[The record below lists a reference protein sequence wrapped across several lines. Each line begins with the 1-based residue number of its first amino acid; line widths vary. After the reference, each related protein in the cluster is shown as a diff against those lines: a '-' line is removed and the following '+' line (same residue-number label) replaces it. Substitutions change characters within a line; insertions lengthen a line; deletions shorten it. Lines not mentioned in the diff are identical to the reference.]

1 MINLPYRTDHRDAM
15 VLAVAFTSLQVE
27 YVDGVTKVEEKVLP
41 GGSDTMLEQA
51 HLGNWRAHMNVAR
64 M

>member
-1 MINLPYRTDHRDAM
+1 M
-15 VLAVAFTSLQVE
+15 VLAAAFTGLQVE

-41 GGSDTMLEQA
+41 PGGSDTKLEQV

-64 M
+64 T